1 MEYCSEFVCD
11 PPKRCTSGFLIIAKR
26 KIIIVFILNHAPS
39 VEERKAVKN
48 GNN

>member
-11 PPKRCTSGFLIIAKR
+11 PPKRCTSGFLIDCQAEN
-26 KIIIVFILNHAPS
+26 NHCVYS
-39 VEERKAVKN
+39 EERKAVKN